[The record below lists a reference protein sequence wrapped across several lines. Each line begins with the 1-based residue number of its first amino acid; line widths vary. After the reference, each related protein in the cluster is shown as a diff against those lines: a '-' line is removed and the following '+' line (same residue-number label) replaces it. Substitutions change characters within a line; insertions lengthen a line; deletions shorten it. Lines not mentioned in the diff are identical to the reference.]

1 MVYNECEVREMYEYD
16 KDKLISLITKAKG
29 EDKTV
34 SKFAEEMGVSR
45 PYLNNLLN
53 KKQKNPPSPDILQ
66 KVAGNNNQVRYEQL
80 MVAAGYLDEKYLLVM
95 DKDDEG
101 QYEEKKDTQGAKGL
115 LSTYLEQ
122 VEKKNPREM
131 VTSYNYNNEAF
142 WDEKQEC
149 VKEDYFTFPE
159 GYVTDSSYALKMT
172 NNKFKDW
179 GIIRD
184 DYILIRPINDEPENG
199 STILVIIRKGGDC
212 NRTIKRYYII
222 NKDKVRLEPDVEN
235 YGEIDKTEIEVKG
248 LVVFVGRQYI
258 K

>member
-1 MVYNECEVREMYEYD
+1 MK
-16 KDKLISLITKAKG
+16 KDKVKLMNLVSRAIG
-29 EDKTV
+29 DKSVT
-34 SKFAEEMGVSR
+34 KFAKEADIHRS
-45 PYLNNLLN
+45 YLSKL
-53 KKQKNPPSPDILQ
+53 KNGSLEFDPKPDILE
-66 KVAGNNNQVRYEQL
+66 KIAENNDKVRYIEL
-80 MVAAGYLDEKYLLVM
+80 MVAAGYLDEKYFLVM
-95 DKDDEG
+95 DKEDER

-122 VEKKNPREM
+122 VEKKKPREM

-172 NNKFKDW
+172 DNKFKDW
-179 GIIRD
+179 GIVRG

>member
-1 MVYNECEVREMYEYD
+1 MYEYD

-95 DKDDEG
+95 DKDDEE

-115 LSTYLEQ
+115 LSTYLEP
-122 VEKKNPREM
+122 V
-131 VTSYNYNNEAF
+131 SY
-142 WDEKQEC
+142 
-149 VKEDYFTFPE
+149 THLTLP
-159 GYVTDSSYALKMT
+159 
-172 NNKFKDW
+172 
-179 GIIRD
+179 
-184 DYILIRPINDEPENG
+184 
-199 STILVIIRKGGDC
+199 TILRV
-212 NRTIKRYYII
+212 
-222 NKDKVRLEPDVEN
+222 
-235 YGEIDKTEIEVKG
+235 
-248 LVVFVGRQYI
+248 
-258 K
+258 